1 MDKKEKGKKR
11 SWGLYVL
18 AFCVPVIGLLVHML
32 IGKCYPF
39 GDNSILLG
47 DAKDQY
53 LSFFKELYDRLKN
66 GQSLLF
72 SWNGGMGYD
81 FYCNMMYYL
90 MSPFNL
96 MALCFGRYSMEL
108 GMIVTMAVEIGM
120 CAVSALYYFRHTYI
134 NSMEHGRINDGVTFV
149 FSIAYAMC
157 NYILAYQYN
166 LMWLTSLILVPL
178 VMLGIEKIVRKQDY
192 RLYIVTMILVFVVNF
207 YFAWFVCLLSFFWF
221 IDQNRGGCK
230 AWMKC
235 FVKWFLV
242 SVCAALAAAAVLIP
256 CYILVRS
263 RNDNFTN
270 ASSYTW
276 NTIGNI
282 GNFIQSFFW
291 GHALDIAGHDLFTV
305 NSYCGIAI
313 VVLMVCYLFNAGIAP
328 GNRIRRCVILLFLAA
343 SLSVSGLIY
352 VMHGFSYPHS
362 ISNRDAFLLTVFI
375 IISAFEQICK
385 LKKLGIIRMS
395 IVAIIL
401 MGLTI
406 CAFIWNNDVQNI
418 ICYMGT
424 ILIFVY
430 GLICLFLYERNSITG
445 KSMLINVI
453 VLCLLEV
460 MGNSFLINDNSKA
473 DIRVLPNIAASEWE
487 DDYKA
492 IKLQAGERKTSW
504 VFSTNNMIDS
514 DTNLFSSMKNTEMV
528 WLFQRLG
535 LSYQDNGG
543 CYVYR
548 GTTPVTAAMFNVRN
562 VLTDSPVHY
571 GGYTSKEQK
580 KIYNDY
586 QQTSDVLQLMENDY
600 LAGLGFMCSYELEL
614 NDWMNGNAFEVQ
626 NAFMSSALGE
636 KTDLFTEVTIPSIEI
651 SGNYCLPFKQQGNLF
666 PYLSTALNDSVMNL
680 SLGITIPE
688 DIHLYVHLSDAYRVM
703 TNVYI
708 DGKEYST
715 LDTYPSNGEILDLG
729 NLKKGQKVSLL
740 VYTLASPGVKG
751 ETMIN
756 FYSLDDVLMQTSL
769 TQLRAQKLEVSRLD
783 DTRIEGHISAKED
796 GILYTSI
803 PYYKGFQIYVDGK
816 RESVVPIGNA
826 LIGIEVQA
834 GEHDI
839 YITYFPY
846 GLKAGI
852 ICSILGLLC
861 TAFIIRLNTRKLQI
875 IKEGKTRVEN

>member
-53 LSFFKELYDRLKN
+53 LSFFKELYDRLKS

-96 MALCFGRYSMEL
+96 IALCFGRYSMEL

-149 FSIAYAMC
+149 FSIVYAMC

-166 LMWLTSLILVPL
+166 LMWLTSLVLVPF

-270 ASSYTW
+270 ASSYAW
-276 NTIGNI
+276 NKIGNI

-291 GHALDIAGHDLFTV
+291 GHTLDIAGHDLFTV

-343 SLSVSGLIY
+343 SLCVSGLIY

-362 ISNRDAFLLTVFI
+362 ISNRDSFLLTVFI
-375 IISAFEQICK
+375 MITAFEQVCK
-385 LKKLGIIRMS
+385 LRKIGFLRMTAVVVLL
-395 IVAIIL
+395 IGATV
-401 MGLTI
+401 
-406 CAFIWNNDVQNI
+406 CAFIWNDDLQSIV
-418 ICYMGT
+418 CYMGT
-424 ILIFVY
+424 ILLLAY
-430 GLICLFLYERNSITG
+430 SLICLALFEKNSITG
-445 KSMLINVI
+445 KSLLINI
-453 VLCLLEV
+453 IILCFVE
-460 MGNSFLINDNSKA
+460 MIGNSVFINDRSNVDTRMLS
-473 DIRVLPNIAASEWE
+473 DIAVSEWE
-487 DDYKA
+487 MDYEE
-492 IKLQAGERKTSW
+492 IKTEAGERKTSW
-504 VFSTNNMIDS
+504 VYSTGNWIYS
-514 DTNLFSSMKNTEMV
+514 DTDLFSSIKNMDV
-528 WLFQRLG
+528 LWMFQKLG
-535 LSYQDNGG
+535 LTYQNNGG
-543 CYVYR
+543 SYNYR

-562 VLTDSPVHY
+562 VLTDSATHY
-571 GGYTSKEQK
+571 GGYSMENQK
-580 KIYNDY
+580 KIQNQYNN
-586 QQTSDVLQLMENDY
+586 TSDTICLLENDN
-600 LAGLGFMCSYELEL
+600 LTGLGFMASDKLRSVDWSSENIFEIQ
-614 NDWMNGNAFEVQ
+614 NDFIGGV
-626 NAFMSSALGE
+626 LGE
-636 KTDLFTEVTIPSIEI
+636 ETKIFTPVDISNIEI
-651 SGNYCLPFKQQGNLF
+651 SGNYCLPLKQKDNVF
-666 PYLSTALNDSVMNL
+666 PYMSTAINGAVMNL
-680 SLGITIPE
+680 AFGFQVPL
-688 DIHLYVHLSDAYRVM
+688 DMHLYIHVSDVYKVM

-708 DGKEYST
+708 DGEEYSA
-715 LDTYPSNGEILDLG
+715 LDAYPSNGETIDLG
-729 NLKKGQKVSLL
+729 NLKKGQKVILL
-740 VYTLASPGVKG
+740 VYTLTQPGINGEIKADFYKVDDQLMKASLEQIRKQQLEITSFEDIQVK
-751 ETMIN
+751 
-756 FYSLDDVLMQTSL
+756 
-769 TQLRAQKLEVSRLD
+769 
-783 DTRIEGHISAKED
+783 GHISAKED